1 MKTNL
6 IAKLIFS
13 VAVFFSLSSCIKDNL
28 NEPTTSTNAQ
38 TMKDLIAP
46 KEFKWKTSQ
55 TVVVNITGLPTIEDV
70 RATLSVSDSHNTFYS
85 GSHLMSENHTLTLEI
100 PATDLELKL
109 KFGATEQISIIKD
122 GKASFSFIPAITDII
137 E

>member
-1 MKTNL
+1 MKTTQ
-6 IAKLIFS
+6 IARLIFLGT
-13 VAVFFSLSSCIKDNL
+13 VLLSLSSCIKDNL

-38 TMKDLIAP
+38 TMKELIAP
-46 KEFKWKTSQ
+46 KAFKWNTAQ

-70 RATLSVSDSHNTFYS
+70 RATLSVGDSQNTFYS
-85 GSHLMSENHTLTLEI
+85 GLHLMSENHILTLEI
-100 PATDLELKL
+100 PAVDKELKL
-109 KFGATEQISIIKD
+109 KFGATEQIAIIKD